1 MRLTL
6 SRTKVPT
13 QRTAEDAVVPAR
25 PRYEVAD
32 VDGRLD
38 LTCTTCH
45 RSIAVGV
52 RADRL
57 DDDGP
62 FFLEA
67 HAPYC
72 LRVSR

>member
-13 QRTAEDAVVPAR
+13 QRTQSAPVAPSRPSYELVDA
-25 PRYEVAD
+25 
-32 VDGRLD
+32 DGRLD
-38 LTCTTCH
+38 LHCTVCS
-45 RSIAVGV
+45 RAIACGV
-52 RADRL
+52 RADRVEE
-57 DDDGP
+57 DGA
-62 FFLEA
+62 FFIEA

>member
-6 SRTKVPT
+6 TRTKVPA
-13 QRTAEDAVVPAR
+13 QRTGSEPLVAPR
-25 PRYEVAD
+25 PRYEVVEA
-32 VDGRLD
+32 DGRLD
-38 LTCTTCH
+38 LNCTTCN
-45 RSIAVGV
+45 RPIAVGV